1 MMNTSTNKQLK
12 EYNKLARYT
21 DEIID
26 LKKMVNRLER
36 KLTRR
41 DHKIK
46 DLKRDIENYELEDEL
61 CNRIKPRSEQTNLT
75 S

>member
-26 LKKMVNRLER
+26 LKKMVNRL
-36 KLTRR
+36 
-41 DHKIK
+41 
-46 DLKRDIENYELEDEL
+46 
-61 CNRIKPRSEQTNLT
+61 
-75 S
+75 